1 MKQVNKTIAS
11 AALLLAAAGL
21 AASAPAMA
29 QGDDTAEAEIAEVQD
44 DAGEV
49 AECADDADDVD
60 CLNEVEAEPADV
72 ETLPVEPAV
81 EAALAPMPGAV
92 ADAPAEGGMVVVPGS
107 TDESQPGGSTRP
119 GTTPDN

>member
-1 MKQVNKTIAS
+1 MKQVNKTIAL

-21 AASAPAMA
+21 AASAPALA
-29 QGDDTAEAEIAEVQD
+29 QGEDAAEAEIAEVQD

-60 CLNEVEAEPADV
+60 CLNEVEAEPANA
-72 ETLPVEPAV
+72 EAPLAEPAI
-81 EAALAPMPGAV
+81 EADVAPMPGAV